1 MKLHTVKK
9 YFRIVLFLTML
20 TTLFASCK
28 KEYSIE
34 NAGIKGPLPTG
45 NWQFSEGGTDY
56 AGSID
61 TVYIKDGGSVKEMHL
76 VGKSND
82 GTQSFHLV
90 IFANDFVKGTYKAS
104 AYQSTFEYGSGAPS
118 LYSANQLNGE
128 FLINITSINQS
139 LITGTFS
146 GTAVKN
152 ARDTVQIVTG
162 MFKSVLKNGNTAP
175 TSSGVLGDNNG
186 NCEPATVNG
195 NYKQGIVMNPGNSVE
210 VQVTVAVPG
219 TFYIYTDLVNGV
231 SFSASGT
238 FAQAGTQSVTLL
250 GAGIPEQAGEKQF
263 AIHFGNSQCAFK
275 VTFAPGTA
283 PSGDYYPLTNQSN
296 WLYTDG
302 IDEKLTKITGGTF
315 SWNSNNYNVIGVY
328 DNVNDP
334 SPADTFAVIRKGN
347 GLYYSYNDFR
357 QLVQSSQPVIVEN
370 IFLKDNVA
378 QGTSWDGPEFSV
390 VVNNVTVKYHFKFT
404 IKEKAV
410 PATIG
415 SFNFPDVIKVTA
427 QLYSG
432 ATYLGIQE
440 ERWYARNV
448 GLIYF
453 GGDISGTWSVKNFQ
467 IF

>member
-1 MKLHTVKK
+1 MKSQSIKK
-9 YFRIVLFLTML
+9 YFRAVLLVTMVAAIL
-20 TTLFASCK
+20 ASCR
-28 KEYSIE
+28 KEYSVE
-34 NAGIKGPLPTG
+34 NAGSAGTLPTG
-45 NWQFSEGGTDY
+45 NWQFSEAGTEY
-56 AGSID
+56 AGTID
-61 TVYIKDGGSVKEMHL
+61 TVYIKNGGSVKEMHL

-90 IFANDFVKGTYKAS
+90 IFANNFTTGTYKAS
-104 AYQSTFEYGSGAPS
+104 TYQTSFEYGSAAPL
-118 LYSANQLNGE
+118 LYSAGQLTGE
-128 FLINITSINQS
+128 FIVNVTSINAE

-146 GTAVKN
+146 GAAVKN
-152 ARDTVQIVTG
+152 GQDIVQIISGV
-162 MFKSVLKNGNTAP
+162 FKSVLKNNNTVP

-186 NCEPATVNG
+186 NCQPVTING
-195 NYKQGIVMNPGNSVE
+195 NYKQGIVMNPGNTVA
-210 VQVTVAVPG
+210 VQVTVSVPG
-219 TFYIYTDLVNGV
+219 TYYIYTDISNGV

-238 FAQAGTQSVTLL
+238 FAQAGPQTINLM
-250 GAGIPEQAGEKQF
+250 GAGVPDQAGEKQF
-263 AIHFGNSQCAFK
+263 TVHFGNSQCAFK
-275 VTFAPGTA
+275 VTFTPGTA

-296 WLYTDG
+296 WLYSDG
-302 IDEKLTKITGGTF
+302 VGNETTKITGGTF
-315 SWNSNNYNVIGVY
+315 SWNSNNYSVIGIY
-328 DNVNDP
+328 NNVNDP
-334 SPADTFAVIRKGN
+334 SPIDTFAVIRKGN
-347 GLYYSYNDFR
+347 NLYYRYNDYSK
-357 QLVQSSQPVIVEN
+357 LVQSSQPVIVEN

-378 QGTSWDGPEFSV
+378 QGTSWDGPEFSA

-415 SFNFPDVIKVTA
+415 SFNFPDVIKVTE

-448 GLIYF
+448 GLVYF